1 MENLKEAGQKVLG
14 SNKDL
19 LTCEFGACESLTV
32 NLSRKEGTSNKQE
45 MVAMRQSQTS
55 GSFEEDLVLPV
66 GRICNNSYL
75 SHLREDVKIP

>member
-14 SNKDL
+14 FNMDL
-19 LTCEFGACESLTV
+19 LTREFDACESLTV

-45 MVAMRQSQTS
+45 TVAMRQSQTN
-55 GSFEEDLVLPV
+55 GSFEDLVLPL